1 MEKQKVYT
9 AILSDYFICML
20 CNNNN
25 NNNNN
30 ANIMSGAFRST
41 TGQQFFVGFCP
52 NLDFVD
58 QQEKF
63 ATCVTKFAQAIKP
76 AEAAF
81 ICKILCFEVT
91 KILFGQL
98 VDWMLVNKSL
108 HKREIRPPPPLP
120 AWRAHLWRIFLAL
133 PIKNGPLLAELK
145 FRENT
150 AYYWY
155 FLNHQ
160 QHPPLQNLLLT
171 V

>member
-1 MEKQKVYT
+1 
-9 AILSDYFICML
+9 
-20 CNNNN
+20 
-25 NNNNN
+25 
-30 ANIMSGAFRST
+30 MSGAFRST

-108 HKREIRPPPPLP
+108 HKREIRPPPPPPCLESAP
-120 AWRAHLWRIFLAL
+120 LAHIF
-133 PIKNGPLLAELK
+133 G
-145 FRENT
+145 
-150 AYYWY
+150 
-155 FLNHQ
+155 
-160 QHPPLQNLLLT
+160 LT
-171 V
+171 DQEWSLTC

>member
-108 HKREIRPPPPLP
+108 HKREIRPPPPPSLP
-120 AWRAHLWRIFLAL
+120 GERTSGAHFWPYRSRMV
-133 PIKNGPLLAELK
+133 PYLLS
-145 FRENT
+145 
-150 AYYWY
+150 
-155 FLNHQ
+155 
-160 QHPPLQNLLLT
+160 
-171 V
+171 

>member
-20 CNNNN
+20 
-25 NNNNN
+25 
-30 ANIMSGAFRST
+30 SGTFRST
-41 TGQQFFVGFCP
+41 AGQQFFVGFCP

-81 ICKILCFEVT
+81 IHKILCFEVT

-98 VDWMLVNKSL
+98 VDWMFVNKSL
-108 HKREIRPPPPLP
+108 HKREIPPPPPCLESAP
-120 AWRAHLWRIFLAL
+120 LAHIFGLTDQEWS
-133 PIKNGPLLAELK
+133 LLAELK

-155 FLNHQ
+155 FVNHQ
-160 QHPPLQNLLLT
+160 QHPPLQNLLQCKKFEDIFFLC
-171 V
+171 VCV